1 MGNETMDP
9 VHLYASP
16 VYSKENISCNYPL
29 STVDKEDDDGT
40 LKIVPGPILHAYEW
54 SDFLLSSKPLPRLQS
69 SPQLLSTHH
78 YQQQSQELAH
88 KQLAPEKTQK
98 KSVSF
103 SNLEIRE
110 HNVIF
115 GDHPCSSKLPISL
128 GWEHASST
136 IKVEID
142 SYENSRSNYRRVGSD
157 IRLSERE
164 RKNILKRVGGMT
176 ELDIKDA
183 QRRHSRSQRGPVHIP
198 NTTSSSSLS
207 TDFSIRVSSSV

>member
-1 MGNETMDP
+1 MGNDTMDP
-9 VHLYASP
+9 VHLYAST
-16 VYSKENISCNYPL
+16 VYSKQTIPCNLPL
-29 STVDKEDDDGT
+29 STFDKEDDDGT

-54 SDFLLSSKPLPRLQS
+54 SDFLLSSKPLPTQQS
-69 SPQLLSTHH
+69 SPQLLSTHF
-78 YQQQSQELAH
+78 QQHSQELAL
-88 KQLAPEKTQK
+88 KQLAPGRTQK

-110 HNVIF
+110 HKVIF
-115 GDHPCSSKLPISL
+115 GDHPCSSKLPIAL

-142 SYENSRSNYRRVGSD
+142 SYENSRSNYRRVGAD
-157 IRLSERE
+157 IRLSEME

-183 QRRHSRSQRGPVHIP
+183 QRRHSRSQRGPVDIP
-198 NTTSSSSLS
+198 NSNSSSSLS
-207 TDFSIRVSSSV
+207 TDFSIRVSSSG